1 MGFFSK
7 LFNRNPT
14 AGWVDR
20 GVTIDVDVATM
31 KVMGHGF
38 RSRGEVFSALGPA
51 DVWPATNGNGSLI
64 WHRRGIALDFEH
76 DQLTSLLITLLTGDD
91 FPRPA
96 GTQPFT
102 ERLLRAGTAIN
113 LRGGSTVQDVIA
125 AMGSPTTRDSDED
138 ETILCYDHGQIMTEF
153 EIDHSA
159 GLYAINM
166 FTEGKVDES
175 MKRGF

>member
-14 AGWVDR
+14 AEWVDR
-20 GVTIDVDVATM
+20 GGTIDVDVATM
-31 KVMGHGF
+31 KVMGNGF

-91 FPRPA
+91 FPKPA
-96 GTQPFT
+96 GTQPFAG
-102 ERLLRAGTAIN
+102 RLLRGGAAIN
-113 LRGGSTVQDVIA
+113 LRGGSTVDDVIA
-125 AMGSPTTRDSDED
+125 AMGPPTARDADED
-138 ETILCYDHGQIMTEF
+138 ETILRYDRGQIVTEF
-153 EIDHSA
+153 EIDHPG
-159 GLYAINM
+159 GLYAINV
-166 FTEGKVDES
+166 FAEGKVDES